1 MKENI
6 KYTMPLLTEK
16 QRKELMEELEEVIKA
31 ETHSVYGITARIA
44 LAALT
49 AEPELWE
56 IINPGEGTF
65 YSPHGPRDFEEVEK
79 LWYPTSPVPML
90 HAVDA
95 WIKCSERMPE
105 VGQEVILFNGI
116 VRSGYYYTEYGDFS
130 DVTEDCFTIGNATHW
145 MPLPVQPEITKSEIR
160 GEINE

>member
-1 MKENI
+1 MKDTI

-16 QRKELMEELEEVIKA
+16 QRKELIEELEEVIKA

-49 AEPELWE
+49 DEPNIE
-56 IINPGEGTF
+56 IYRTQFGQYVVSRKPEMDVDSFAVG
-65 YSPHGPRDFEEVEK
+65 
-79 LWYPTSPVPML
+79 YPAPPAPVLRVP
-90 HAVDA
+90 DG

-105 VGQEVILFNGI
+105 VGQEVIIFNGI

-130 DVTEDCFTIGNATHW
+130 DVTEDFFTIGDATHW
-145 MPLPVQPEITKSEIR
+145 MPLPIQPEITKSDR
-160 GEINE
+160 N